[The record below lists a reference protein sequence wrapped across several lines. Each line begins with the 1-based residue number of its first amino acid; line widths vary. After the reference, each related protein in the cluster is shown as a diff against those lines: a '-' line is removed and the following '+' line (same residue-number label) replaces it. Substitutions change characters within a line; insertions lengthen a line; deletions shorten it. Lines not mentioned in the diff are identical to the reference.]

1 MKTNFVKETDP
12 SGKTYIIEGTIEPG
26 NVFSIKRFICEVQE
40 QETEQKTQELA
51 DMLLSKLNN
60 KNI

>member
-40 QETEQKTQELA
+40 QETE
-51 DMLLSKLNN
+51 
-60 KNI
+60 